1 MGRRNHPARSD
12 LSTLPTPALLR
23 RIHREDRR
31 VLPAVRRVLPEIA
44 RAVEIVVE
52 ALRSGGRLIYV
63 GAGTSG
69 RIALLDALEIPP
81 TFGLSPEAVL
91 AVLPR
96 GSSATIESTSA
107 LEDDTALGRAEMR
120 RRNVGRR
127 DVVVGIAAS
136 GSTPFTLAAL
146 AEARRR
152 GARTIALTST
162 PDSPLARRAELAIV
176 PAVSEEVIR
185 GSTRMKAGTAQKLIL
200 NMLSTAAMVR
210 LGHVYGDLMVGVRPL
225 NEKLRRRATSIVASA
240 AGTST
245 ASAARALRAAGGDVK
260 VAVVM
265 LQAGVTAAAARRR
278 LAVAGGMVGE
288 ALRETEQRR
297 RRALPPE
304 S

>member
-1 MGRRNHPARSD
+1 MPRRARFPRTD
-12 LSTLPTPALLR
+12 LSTLTTPALLR

-31 VLPAVRRVLPEIA
+31 VLPAVGRALPQIA
-44 RAVEIVVE
+44 RAVDIVVE

-81 TFGLSPEAVL
+81 TFGLSPKTVQAIV
-91 AVLPR
+91 PK
-96 GSSATIESTSA
+96 GSAR
-107 LEDDTALGRAEMR
+107 EDDTALGRAEIR
-120 RRNVGRR
+120 RRKVGRR

-152 GARTIALTST
+152 GARTIAFTTT
-162 PDSPLARRAELAIV
+162 PRSPLATRAELAIT
-176 PAVSEEVIR
+176 PAVGEEVIR

-200 NMLSTAAMVR
+200 NMVSTAAMAR

-225 NEKLRRRATSIVASA
+225 NEKLRRRATAIVASA
-240 AGTST
+240 AGI
-245 ASAARALRAAGGDVK
+245 SAAGAARTLRAAGGEVK

-265 LQAGVTAAAARRR
+265 LRAGVTAPVARRR
-278 LAVAGGMVGE
+278 LSVAGGVVGV
-288 ALRETEQRR
+288 ALREF
-297 RRALPPE
+297 P
-304 S
+304 

>member
-1 MGRRNHPARSD
+1 MDRGAPSPRTD
-12 LSTLPTPALLR
+12 LSTLTTAALLR

-31 VLPAVRRVLPEIA
+31 VLPAVGRALPQIA
-44 RAVEIVVE
+44 RAVDVVVE
-52 ALRSGGRLIYV
+52 ALRGGGRLIYV

-81 TFGLSPEAVL
+81 TFGLSPQSVQAIVPKG
-91 AVLPR
+91 AAR
-96 GSSATIESTSA
+96 
-107 LEDDTALGRAEMR
+107 EDDAALGRVEIR
-120 RRNVGRR
+120 RRRVGRR
-127 DVVVGIAAS
+127 DVVIGIAAS

-152 GARTIALTST
+152 GARTIALTT
-162 PDSPLARRAELAIV
+162 MPGSPLAAQAELAIV
-176 PAVSEEVIR
+176 PVVGEEVIR

-200 NMLSTAAMVR
+200 NMISTAAMAR

-240 AGTST
+240 AGVST
-245 ASAARALRAAGGDVK
+245 ARAARALRAVGGEIK

-265 LQAGVTAAAARRR
+265 LRAGVTAAAARRR
-278 LAVAGGMVGE
+278 LAAAGGVVGA
-288 ALRETEQRR
+288 ALGVTGRKA
-297 RRALPPE
+297 RRAPL